1 MFNKT
6 VALLGFLCL
15 IWASFIFIISK
26 ILANK
31 APSYIEYN
39 DGSSSRDY
47 NIKTYYWRGAIVSI
61 NKQEMIAGIITV
73 SCIKPSHAYL
83 GPYQL
88 STIELKVVNYFPPK
102 VLHKCLTG
110 S

>member
-31 APSYIEYN
+31 APSYIEHN
-39 DGSSSRDY
+39 DGSSSRDC
-47 NIKTYYWRGAIVSI
+47 NIKTYYWGGAIVSI
-61 NKQEMIAGIITV
+61 NQQEMIAGI
-73 SCIKPSHAYL
+73 IKPSHAYL

-88 STIELKVVNYFPPK
+88 STIELKVVNYFPQKNP
-102 VLHKCLTG
+102 